1 MSKATKLLGHM
12 KCGEKGTIVSVGS
25 GPMREST
32 PETSGVTERLL
43 EMGLVEGSRV
53 HVLHE
58 APISGDPIAVS
69 VRGALVGLRRSEADF
84 VEVLED
90 SE

>member
-1 MSKATKLLGHM
+1 MSKITRLLGHM
-12 KCGEKGTIVSVGS
+12 QCGEKGTIVSVGS
-25 GPMREST
+25 GPMREDK
-32 PETSGVTERLL
+32 PEKEGLTERLL

-53 HVLHE
+53 EVLHE

-69 VRGALVGLRRSEADF
+69 VRGALVGLRRDEADY